1 MKISP
6 SDQNLMLDMLY
17 FMVQPYKMQGEAK
30 DFKNVHFYTLYPQL
44 RALRM
49 GNPKT
54 GNAGTSA
61 LLFWPLTPNFV
72 KIHPFLLALYAVE
85 PERRLSAYVYA
96 GPDLLNH

>member
-44 RALRM
+44 RALRT

-61 LLFWPLTPNFV
+61 LLFWPLKPNSV
-72 KIHPFLLALYAVE
+72 QIEPILLALH
-85 PERRLSAYVYA
+85 S
-96 GPDLLNH
+96 